1 MICLQKLLRLIWKL
15 VFLVSMFEG
24 VTFVLGLEI
33 LVSFCIFMILNDLLI
48 CDEKIK
54 SVVHDMKIG
63 LFQVDLNSQIDPGT
77 RIFGQ
82 TLHFSDLQQNTN
94 WCQNNVGLRFM
105 TQNKSFFS
113 VGLWSLQDVGTL
125 GNLTDLQVIIKLLDS
140 WQR

>member
-1 MICLQKLLRLIWKL
+1 M

-33 LVSFCIFMILNDLLI
+33 LVMILNDLLI

-54 SVVHDMKIG
+54 SAVHDMKIG

-94 WCQNNVGLRFM
+94 
-105 TQNKSFFS
+105 
-113 VGLWSLQDVGTL
+113 
-125 GNLTDLQVIIKLLDS
+125 
-140 WQR
+140 

>member
-33 LVSFCIFMILNDLLI
+33 LVMILNDLLI

-54 SVVHDMKIG
+54 SAVHDMKIG

-125 GNLTDLQVIIKLLDS
+125 GNLTDLQVIIKLLES

>member
-125 GNLTDLQVIIKLLDS
+125 GNLTDLQVIIKLLES

>member
-105 TQNKSFFS
+105 TQNKSFF
-113 VGLWSLQDVGTL
+113 L
-125 GNLTDLQVIIKLLDS
+125 GRPLVSAGCRNPRKPYRPS
-140 WQR
+140 GYH

>member
-77 RIFGQ
+77 LIFGQ

-125 GNLTDLQVIIKLLDS
+125 GNLTDLQVIIKLLES
-140 WQR
+140 WQQ

>member
-1 MICLQKLLRLIWKL
+1 
-15 VFLVSMFEG
+15 MFEG

-54 SVVHDMKIG
+54 SVVHDMKIR

-94 WCQNNVGLRFM
+94 
-105 TQNKSFFS
+105 
-113 VGLWSLQDVGTL
+113 
-125 GNLTDLQVIIKLLDS
+125 
-140 WQR
+140 

>member
-1 MICLQKLLRLIWKL
+1 M

-54 SVVHDMKIG
+54 SVVHDMKIR

-94 WCQNNVGLRFM
+94 
-105 TQNKSFFS
+105 
-113 VGLWSLQDVGTL
+113 
-125 GNLTDLQVIIKLLDS
+125 
-140 WQR
+140 

>member
-1 MICLQKLLRLIWKL
+1 MIWKL

-54 SVVHDMKIG
+54 SAVHDMKIG

-125 GNLTDLQVIIKLLDS
+125 GNLTDLQVIIKLLES

>member
-1 MICLQKLLRLIWKL
+1 M

-94 WCQNNVGLRFM
+94 
-105 TQNKSFFS
+105 
-113 VGLWSLQDVGTL
+113 
-125 GNLTDLQVIIKLLDS
+125 
-140 WQR
+140 

>member
-1 MICLQKLLRLIWKL
+1 M

-54 SVVHDMKIG
+54 SAVHDMKIG

-94 WCQNNVGLRFM
+94 
-105 TQNKSFFS
+105 
-113 VGLWSLQDVGTL
+113 
-125 GNLTDLQVIIKLLDS
+125 
-140 WQR
+140 

>member
-1 MICLQKLLRLIWKL
+1 
-15 VFLVSMFEG
+15 MFEG

-77 RIFGQ
+77 LIFGQ

-94 WCQNNVGLRFM
+94 
-105 TQNKSFFS
+105 
-113 VGLWSLQDVGTL
+113 
-125 GNLTDLQVIIKLLDS
+125 
-140 WQR
+140 